1 MVEHFNNFSTL
12 PFLVANRK
20 PEEEDSE
27 PEEMIPEEVEM
38 SPPKKRKKQKNSEAK
53 GLFDPAGDAEVPKKA
68 PKRVKEPAPPVVPL
82 ESVPII
88 DNPFLKS
95 VKKLQ
100 K

>member
-1 MVEHFNNFSTL
+1 
-12 PFLVANRK
+12 
-20 PEEEDSE
+20 
-27 PEEMIPEEVEM
+27 MIPEEVEM

-53 GLFDPAGDAEVPKKA
+53 ALFDGDVEVPKKT
-68 PKRVKEPAPPVVPL
+68 PKRVKEPPPPVVPL
-82 ESVPII
+82 ESVPVI

>member
-1 MVEHFNNFSTL
+1 MLEFS
-12 PFLVANRK
+12 VANRK

-27 PEEMIPEEVEM
+27 PEDMIPEEVEM
-38 SPPKKRKKQKNSEAK
+38 SPPKKRKKQKNNDAK
-53 GLFDPAGDAEVPKKA
+53 ALFDADVDVPKKA
-68 PKRVKEPAPPVVPL
+68 PKRVKEPAPPTVPL
-82 ESVPII
+82 ESVPRI